1 MNSGFS
7 PKQFIALRSAV
18 DLLSGC
24 CSQDYINTVLS
35 DYRHGGARQ
44 DIAKSL
50 YSMIDELEKEH
61 LS

>member
-1 MNSGFS
+1 MNSNFS
-7 PKQFIALRSAV
+7 LKQFAALRSAV

-24 CSQDYINTVLS
+24 CSQDYINAVLS
-35 DYRHGGARQ
+35 DYRHGGARH